1 MKLNMTGRSLLT
13 LRDIS
18 DEEFLGLMELTAEL
32 KAKKERGDNGDMLH
46 GKHLA
51 LVFDKTSTRT
61 RCAASVAV
69 ADEGGRAEYLSSR
82 ETHFGKKESAA
93 DSARVLGRMFNGIL
107 FRGYQQETV
116 ELLARHSGVP
126 VWNGL
131 TDAAHPTQTMADV
144 FTILETF
151 GELRGRKVV
160 YVGDGRNNV
169 ANSLMIGCAKVG
181 MEFVNCT
188 PSELSPPESLVKE
201 AVKMAATNGCN
212 VTIEH
217 DPAVAVRGANVVYTD
232 VWISMG
238 EESKQEE
245 RIGLLR
251 PYQVNMDLM
260 SETGNL
266 DSDDVIFLHCLP
278 AFHDSETEVTRE
290 IGALEVSDEVFES
303 PFSRVFDLAE
313 NRMHTMKALFVA
325 SLGCLQ

>member
-1 MKLNMTGRSLLT
+1 MTGRSLLT

-18 DEEFLGLMELTAEL
+18 DEEFLGLMDLTAEL
-32 KAKKERGDNGDMLH
+32 KSKKERGENGSSLR

-51 LVFDKTSTRT
+51 LVFEKMSTRT

-93 DSARVLGRMFNGIL
+93 DSARVLGRMFDGIL
-107 FRGYQQETV
+107 FRGFHQETV

-169 ANSLMIGCAKVG
+169 ASSLMIGCAKVG

-188 PSELSPPESLVKE
+188 PSELSPPESLVQE
-201 AVKMAATNGCN
+201 AAKVAATNGSK

-217 DPAVAVRGANVVYTD
+217 DPVVAAKGANVIYTD

-245 RIGLLR
+245 RIALLR
-251 PYQVNMDLM
+251 PYQVDTDLM
-260 SETGNL
+260 RSTGNL
-266 DSDDVIFLHCLP
+266 ESNEVIFLHCLP
-278 AFHDSETEVTRE
+278 AFHDAETEVTRD

-303 PFSRVFDLAE
+303 SYSRVFDLAE

-325 SLGCLQ
+325 SLGELQ